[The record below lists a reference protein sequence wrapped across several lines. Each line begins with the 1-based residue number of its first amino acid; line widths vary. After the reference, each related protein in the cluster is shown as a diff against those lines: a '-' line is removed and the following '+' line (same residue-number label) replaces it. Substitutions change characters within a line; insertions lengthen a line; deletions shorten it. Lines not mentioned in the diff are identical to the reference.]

1 MPYPIKDY
9 KAESVSMTRDLKKKK
24 KFKFISWFEN
34 VQMKKFFPSVIM
46 LLKEIELGD
55 NRKSSVVIACST
67 KQLIQRGDLN
77 CLMNWCKGRYVVSF
91 DNDCVCSSTYPI
103 WERDF

>member
-9 KAESVSMTRDLKKKK
+9 KAESVSMTRDLKKK

-46 LLKEIELGD
+46 LL
-55 NRKSSVVIACST
+55 
-67 KQLIQRGDLN
+67 
-77 CLMNWCKGRYVVSF
+77 
-91 DNDCVCSSTYPI
+91 
-103 WERDF
+103 